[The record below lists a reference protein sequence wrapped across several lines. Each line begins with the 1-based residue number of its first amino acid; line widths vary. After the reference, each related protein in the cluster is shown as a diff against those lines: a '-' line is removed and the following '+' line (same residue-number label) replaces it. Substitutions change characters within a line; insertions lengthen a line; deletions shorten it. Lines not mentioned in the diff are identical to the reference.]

1 MIFSRKAFWAS
12 AALAAGLFAG
22 AAMFFPAGGACA
34 DIKVSAP
41 WSRASVRGASVGVGF
56 LTIENKGKEAD
67 RLLGG
72 TTDSAEK
79 VEIHETR
86 SEGGIMKMLAL
97 PEGIEI
103 KPGQTVVFKPGAFH
117 LMLVG
122 LKAALFPG
130 EVVHATLNFAKAG
143 PIAVD
148 LPVEG
153 FGATGPSAAP
163 PPAEPPQISY

>member
-12 AALAAGLFAG
+12 AALAAGLFTG
-22 AAMFFPAGGACA
+22 AALAA
-34 DIKVSAP
+34 DIKVTAP
-41 WSRASVRGASVGVGF
+41 WSRATVRGASVGVGF
-56 LTIENKGKEAD
+56 LTIENKGKETD
-67 RLLGG
+67 RLIGG

-86 SEGGIMKMLAL
+86 SEGGIMKMRAL

-103 KPGQTVVFKPGAFH
+103 KPGETVVLKPGTFH

-130 EVVHATLNFAKAG
+130 EVVHATLRFDKAG

>member
-1 MIFSRKAFWAS
+1 MIFSRKAFWVS
-12 AALAAGLFAG
+12 ATLAAGLFAG
-22 AAMFFPAGGACA
+22 AAIAA

-41 WSRASVRGASVGVGF
+41 WSRATVRGASVGVGF
-56 LTIENKGKEAD
+56 LTIENNGKEAD

-72 TTDSAEK
+72 TSDAAEK
-79 VEIHETR
+79 LEIHETR
-86 SEGGIMKMLAL
+86 SEGGIMKMRAL

-103 KPGQTVVFKPGAFH
+103 KPGQTVVLKPGAIH

-122 LKAALFPG
+122 LKAPMFPG
-130 EVVHATLNFAKAG
+130 GVVHATLNFAKAG
-143 PIAVD
+143 SIAVD

-153 FGATGPSAAP
+153 FGATGPGASP